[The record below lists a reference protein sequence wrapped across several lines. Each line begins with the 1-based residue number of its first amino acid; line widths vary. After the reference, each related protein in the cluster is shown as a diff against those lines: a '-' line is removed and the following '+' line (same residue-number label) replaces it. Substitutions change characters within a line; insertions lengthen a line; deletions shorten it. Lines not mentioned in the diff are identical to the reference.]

1 MFVGLSNNLALLLSP
16 ISGDRTALFTVYM
29 LYIFA
34 FILLNEIEAKEK
46 LVKVGKVAAK
56 IVFTFSICLLLVI
69 YFNAYRMQIDRE
81 KVIKES
87 VQKNPSE
94 VTVLL
99 FPEKILHNLNT
110 WNEFHQIEFKRY
122 YDLDKD
128 IKIKRVKTQW
138 WNSIIY
144 LGYNLEG

>member
-1 MFVGLSNNLALLLSP
+1 MASKSSKVRFILKYMDWVVNPENIFIQIYWLLFTILAIYVVFKFVKEKYKALFFMFVGLSNNLALLLSP

-69 YFNAYRMQIDRE
+69 YFNVYRMQIDRE

-87 VQKNPSE
+87 VQK
-94 VTVLL
+94 
-99 FPEKILHNLNT
+99 
-110 WNEFHQIEFKRY
+110 KR
-122 YDLDKD
+122 
-128 IKIKRVKTQW
+128 
-138 WNSIIY
+138 
-144 LGYNLEG
+144 